1 MIRDLVALAVANA
14 ALIAA
19 GHGVL
24 RLAGIRPAVRDLPW
38 SVAVAYVAGAAAI
51 GVLGSAALVAGL
63 ALDRWQFLAICGAL
77 LGAGLVRRGRLRSPV
92 WVRTQGWLRLFPVAI
107 LAVLALVAF
116 DAAVQPIWNDDAWA
130 IWAAKAES
138 VVLLDGLDPD
148 YLAGVSVLNPSYP
161 LVVPVLELL
170 ALRFCGIDN
179 ELVPLQ
185 LTLLFVALPFA
196 LVALLRD
203 RARPLLLWTAA
214 LCLALAPALQIQAV
228 SALADVPLAVFFALA
243 GVAGRRWVEEGG
255 TSPLVLAAVFA
266 AAAVGTKV
274 EGGVFVALLGAA
286 LAVAA
291 FRNGRP
297 LRPLVLAAGAVV
309 LSALPWELW
318 SQAHAIG
325 NAFSDAGGA
334 SPAALGRI
342 PSATGSMVRELA
354 DPSSWLALVALAG
367 CGVALAL
374 VRRGTR
380 EAAFFTLAVVL
391 GSLAAMVAVYW
402 LTPLDFDYHIAT
414 SVRRVITAPVV
425 LAAAMA
431 PLLLTWPQ
439 AQRAR

>member
-1 MIRDLVALAVANA
+1 M
-14 ALIAA
+14 
-19 GHGVL
+19 L

-63 ALDRWQFLAICGAL
+63 PLDRWQFLAICGAL

-214 LCLALAPALQIQAV
+214 LGLALAPALQIQAV

-243 GVAGRRWVEEGG
+243 GRRRLCWRP
-255 TSPLVLAAVFA
+255 SLLRRRSARRSRAAS
-266 AAAVGTKV
+266 
-274 EGGVFVALLGAA
+274 
-286 LAVAA
+286 
-291 FRNGRP
+291 
-297 LRPLVLAAGAVV
+297 
-309 LSALPWELW
+309 LSL
-318 SQAHAIG
+318 
-325 NAFSDAGGA
+325 FSA
-334 SPAALGRI
+334 PHWRWP
-342 PSATGSMVRELA
+342 PSAT
-354 DPSSWLALVALAG
+354 AG
-367 CGVALAL
+367 RSG
-374 VRRGTR
+374 R
-380 EAAFFTLAVVL
+380 
-391 GSLAAMVAVYW
+391 S
-402 LTPLDFDYHIAT
+402 
-414 SVRRVITAPVV
+414 
-425 LAAAMA
+425 
-431 PLLLTWPQ
+431 
-439 AQRAR
+439 

>member
-1 MIRDLVALAVANA
+1 M
-14 ALIAA
+14 
-19 GHGVL
+19 
-24 RLAGIRPAVRDLPW
+24 
-38 SVAVAYVAGAAAI
+38 
-51 GVLGSAALVAGL
+51 
-63 ALDRWQFLAICGAL
+63 
-77 LGAGLVRRGRLRSPV
+77 
-92 WVRTQGWLRLFPVAI
+92 
-107 LAVLALVAF
+107 
-116 DAAVQPIWNDDAWA
+116 QPIWNDDAWA

-214 LCLALAPALQIQAV
+214 LGLALAPALQIQAV

-255 TSPLVLAAVFA
+255 TSPLVLAAVLA

-318 SQAHAIG
+318 SRAHAIG

-334 SPAALGRI
+334 SPGALGRI

-425 LAAAMA
+425 FAAAMA